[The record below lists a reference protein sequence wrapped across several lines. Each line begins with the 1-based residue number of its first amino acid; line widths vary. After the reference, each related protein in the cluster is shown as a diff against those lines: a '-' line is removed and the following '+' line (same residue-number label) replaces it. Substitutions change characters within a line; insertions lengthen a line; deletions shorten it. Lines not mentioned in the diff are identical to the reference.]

1 MEIWKDICNYGTYNF
16 RLSERLKGRKAF
28 WLTKAVIQCSM
39 NGEFIREFESIR
51 DAAKAVKS
59 SPANISMCCKGIY
72 SSCKGFKWKLK

>member
-1 MEIWKDICNYGTYNF
+1 
-16 RLSERLKGRKAF
+16 
-28 WLTKAVIQCSM
+28 M

-72 SSCKGFKWKLK
+72 SSCKRFQMEIKIIRI